1 MKKIAV
7 FTGMLLFLS
16 VIGIAVGLTTGVM
29 VIDDSG
35 HVYIS
40 MLAQPSPL
48 PLDPNDPVVGAYL
61 ANDDTSIYR
70 FYGDGTYVFKSLIHP
85 STSNGSWGNLGDH
98 RYSLSLSTIGPGGTA
113 NSMLFSTPLQYS
125 LSDGV
130 LTGSSSDD
138 IFNKI
143 SANPDEPVQSFTYPT
158 TSPQTPINRQV
169 GVDVKRV
176 SPGSISVTVLTGND
190 VSSLV
195 SIRVVASGKDAV
207 KTGGRIEPRIGSVA
221 YYAVEANTDI
231 VVVAEFYDYT
241 HYNVW
246 AGKI

>member
-1 MKKIAV
+1 
-7 FTGMLLFLS
+7 MLLFLS

-35 HVYIS
+35 GHIS
-40 MLAQPSPL
+40 IALFPQPSPL
-48 PLDPNDPVVGAYL
+48 PADPNDPIVGTYL

-70 FYGDGTYVFKSLIHP
+70 FYGDGTYVFKSLVHP
-85 STSNGSWGNLGDH
+85 STSNGTWGKLGDG
-98 RYSLSLSTIGPGGTA
+98 RYSLSLSTIGSEGKA
-113 NSMLFSTPLQYS
+113 NSMLFSAPLQYS
-125 LSDGV
+125 LSGGV
-130 LTGSSSDD
+130 LTGSGSDD
-138 IFNKI
+138 VFSKI
-143 SANPDEPVQSFTYPT
+143 SASPDEPVQSFAYPT

-169 GVDVKRV
+169 GVDVKREG
-176 SPGSISVTVLTGND
+176 PGSISVTVLTGKD

-195 SIRVVASGKDAV
+195 SIEVIASGKDAV
-207 KTGGRIEPRIGSVA
+207 KTGGRIEPRIGCVA

-241 HYNVW
+241 RYNVW